1 MKKRGPWRTIS
12 KEKRYETDWIW
23 VEHHEVIDPK
33 GHNGIYGVIHFKNIA
48 VGMLP
53 LDEQGNTWIVGQ
65 YRYPIEAYSWE
76 MPEGGGKR
84 DVPTIE
90 SAKRELKEETG
101 IIAKK
106 WTKILEMD
114 LSNSASDE
122 QAVIYLAQDLEF
134 SDAEPDH
141 TEDLEVKKIHFS
153 KLLAMVLNGEV
164 RDSLTVATV
173 LKVELMLRDGSLE
186 FQK

>member
-1 MKKRGPWRTIS
+1 MKERGPWKTLS
-12 KEKRYETDWIW
+12 EELRYETNWIA
-23 VEHHEVIDPK
+23 VSHHEVIDP
-33 GHNGIYGVIHFKNIA
+33 GGNAGIYGVIHFKNIA

-53 LDEQGNTWIVGQ
+53 LDAEGNTWIVGQ
-65 YRYPIEAYSWE
+65 YRYPIQAYSWE

-84 DVPTIE
+84 DVDTLE
-90 SAKRELKEETG
+90 TAKRELKEETG
-101 IIAKK
+101 IVAGR

-134 SDAEPDH
+134 HEAEPES
-141 TEDLEVKKIHFS
+141 TEDLEVRKVHFS
-153 KLLAMVLNGEV
+153 TLYDMVLRGEI

-173 LKVELMLRDGSLE
+173 LKVELMRRNGSLT
-186 FQK
+186 F

>member
-1 MKKRGPWRTIS
+1 MKERGPWRTKS
-12 KEKRYETDWIW
+12 EELKYQTDWIA
-23 VEHHEVIDPK
+23 VSHHEVIDPK
-33 GHNGIYGVIHFKNIA
+33 GNDGIYGVIHFKNIA

-53 LDEQGNTWIVGQ
+53 LDEEGFTWIVGQ
-65 YRYPIEAYSWE
+65 YRYPIGNYSWE

-90 SAKRELKEETG
+90 TAKRELKEETG
-101 IIAKK
+101 ILAKK

-122 QAVIYLAQDLEF
+122 HAVVYLAQDLEF
-134 SDAEPDH
+134 EEAEPDS
-141 TEDLEVKKIHFS
+141 TEDLQVKKVHFS
-153 KLLAMVLNGEV
+153 ELLEMVLKGEV
-164 RDSLTVATV
+164 RDAITVATV
-173 LKVELMLRDGSLE
+173 LKVEVMLRNGSLR

>member
-1 MKKRGPWRTIS
+1 MKERGPWRTKS
-12 KEKRYETDWIW
+12 EELRYETNWIA
-23 VEHHEVIDPK
+23 VSHHDVIDPK
-33 GHNGIYGVIHFKNIA
+33 GNDGIYGVIHFKNIA

-53 LDEQGNTWIVGQ
+53 IDELGNTWIVGQ
-65 YRYPIEAYSWE
+65 YRYPVKAYSWE

-84 DVPTIE
+84 DVPTID
-90 SAKRELKEETG
+90 SAQRELKEETG
-101 IIAKK
+101 IIAQK

-134 SDAEPDH
+134 EEAEPDP
-141 TEDLEVKKIHFS
+141 TEDLEVKKIPF
-153 KLLAMVLNGEV
+153 KELYEMVIKGEV
-164 RDSLTVATV
+164 RDSLTVAAV
-173 LKVELMLRDGSLE
+173 LRVELMLRDGSLK